1 MNHTSSAGGVI
12 INPEGQVL
20 VVSQHGTSWSLPK
33 GTLEEGEGEKTAAL
47 REIEEETG
55 ITKVELIKELGT
67 YDRNK
72 ISIDG
77 GDDYSELKTITIFLY
92 TTSETDLNPI
102 DPHNPE
108 ARWVKPDK
116 ASDLL
121 THAMDKAFYSS
132 IQDEVIRFIEAK
144 QEVSDSNP
152 NS

>member
-1 MNHTSSAGGVI
+1 MKHTYSAGGIV

-33 GTLEEGEGEKTAAL
+33 GTLEEDENKKTASL

-55 ITKVELIKELGT
+55 ITQVEFIKELGT

-72 ISIDG
+72 ISMDG
-77 GDDYSELKTITIFLY
+77 GDDFSELKTITIFLY
-92 TTSETDLNPI
+92 TTSETHLNPI

-116 ASDLL
+116 VNDLL
-121 THAMDKAFYSS
+121 THAKDKAFYTSV
-132 IQDEVIRFIEAK
+132 QDEVVRFIK
-144 QEVSDSNP
+144 TWTGNT
-152 NS
+152 